1 MPGLGRGPEIA
12 LVSRV
17 STVRHTSLH
26 YCSLWLTRLWV
37 LAGIAALV
45 GVTGCRRGAPAAG
58 PSPSAA
64 AQATIKGTVRGA
76 EGNSP
81 VPGRTVSIV
90 DVRTGERRSVQ
101 TTSTG
106 TFAIAVPAGQ
116 YRLDVDVRDGETVLK
131 HPNIVA
137 LDAGGVDSRVEFVVA
152 SARLA
157 RPRGPAY
164 RVDNGLGS
172 PIA

>member
-1 MPGLGRGPEIA
+1 MSAVRPT
-12 LVSRV
+12 SR
-17 STVRHTSLH
+17 R
-26 YCSLWLTRLWV
+26 YCSLWVTRLWV
-37 LAGIAALV
+37 LAGIAALALA
-45 GVTGCRRGAPAAG
+45 TACRRGLPDVGAAEASTG
-58 PSPSAA
+58 AH
-64 AQATIKGTVRGA
+64 ATINGSVRGA
-76 EGNSP
+76 ESNSP
-81 VPGRTVSIV
+81 VPGRTISIL

-106 TFAIAVPAGQ
+106 TFTIDLPAGQ
-116 YRLDVDVRDGETVLK
+116 YRLDIDLRDGETVLK
-131 HPNIVA
+131 HPNVVA
-137 LDAGGVDSRVEFVVA
+137 LDAGDVDAHLEFVVA

>member
-1 MPGLGRGPEIA
+1 M
-12 LVSRV
+12 V
-17 STVRHTSLH
+17 
-26 YCSLWLTRLWV
+26 
-37 LAGIAALV
+37 GIVFA
-45 GVTGCRRGAPAAG
+45 TGCQRTATAANRGPAAG
-58 PSPSAA
+58 SAA
-64 AQATIKGTVRGA
+64 HATINGTVRGA
-76 EGNSP
+76 EGGSP
-81 VPGRTVSIV
+81 VSGRTVSIV
-90 DVRTGERRSVQ
+90 DVKTGERRSVQ

-106 TFAIAVPAGQ
+106 AFRIVLPAGQ

-131 HPNIVA
+131 HPDVVA
-137 LDAGGVDSRVEFVVA
+137 VDAGRVDSHVEFVVA

>member
-1 MPGLGRGPEIA
+1 M
-12 LVSRV
+12 S
-17 STVRHTSLH
+17 SVRPTSVRNT
-26 YCSLWLTRLWV
+26 YGWLTTFWL
-37 LAGIAALV
+37 LAGVAAIV
-45 GVTGCRRGAPAAG
+45 FATGCQRSAGAIAGSAAG
-58 PSPSAA
+58 SPHAS
-64 AQATIKGTVRGA
+64 INGIVRGA
-76 EGNSP
+76 EGGSP
-81 VPGRTVSIV
+81 VSGRTVSIV
-90 DVRTGERRSVQ
+90 DVKTGERRSVQ

-106 TFAIAVPAGQ
+106 AFRIDLPAGQ

-131 HPNIVA
+131 HPNVVD
-137 LDAGGVDSRVEFVVA
+137 LDAGDVDSHVEFVVA